1 MPRGTI
7 LISACLIGVNC
18 RYDGRQKIDR
28 GLLTRLKGQGLLP
41 VCPEQLGGLP
51 TPRPPARLIGGDG
64 FMVLQGMARV
74 LTVETERDVTS
85 AFLKGAE
92 QCAYLAGILG
102 VNRCILKARSPSCG
116 LGPVTGVTAARL
128 ITAGYEVVAVD

>member
-1 MPRGTI
+1 MI

-18 RYDGRQKIDR
+18 RYDGRGKINH
-28 GLLTRLKGQGLLP
+28 GLLTRLKGRNLLP

-51 TPRPPARLIGGDG
+51 TPRPPAMLVGGDG

-74 LTVETERDVTS
+74 LTVETELDVTS

-92 QCAYLAGILG
+92 QCAYLARILG
-102 VNRCILKARSPSCG
+102 VKKCILKSRSPSCG
-116 LGPVTGVTAARL
+116 LGPVPGVTAARL
-128 ITAGYEVVAVD
+128 LMAQHEVVLVD